1 MKRLLILCAGLFLAV
16 SAHAQMTAEDYEG
29 MTPRQFRLYKFDRN
43 WEDFPKFEV
52 RAGYSGIPVM
62 DLLNFGVI
70 MDHDILPPDFGSRLD
85 QIYQPKEGSTYMTGN
100 FLAEFSW
107 HMRKRFTLTGALF
120 VNGIY
125 SSLIDPDI
133 NEAIGHDRGVS
144 LTFIPQARFSWATG
158 DRFRPFG
165 MRGSKLVS
173 DYLTDRK
180 KSIIEKRNQLVV
192 VDAQGEIVWLVG
204 ERVAS
209 TCAVTPATTDIL
221 RMTYITK

>member
-16 SAHAQMTAEDYEG
+16 SAHAQMTDEDYEG

-144 LTFIPQARFSWATG
+144 LTFIPQARFYWANG
-158 DRFRPFG
+158 ERFRLYSSVGVGVNYATFRGETSVLPTIQLNPIGVTAGRKVFFFAEYNWGFTTFG
-165 MRGSKLVS
+165 GQAGIGYRF
-173 DYLTDRK
+173 
-180 KSIIEKRNQLVV
+180 
-192 VDAQGEIVWLVG
+192 
-204 ERVAS
+204 
-209 TCAVTPATTDIL
+209 
-221 RMTYITK
+221 